1 MKCSK
6 CESKIGSISGYT
18 ETRSYKP
25 DGLAG
30 HSLIGG
36 DTTYQHVD
44 KCPLI
49 LNEEYLSASLATRVL
64 TMTEKANMLWSIADY
79 FEKNEDKIDHI
90 TGKYVVNS
98 PSPSCPGA
106 HLNFLF
112 SQDKF
117 VNGEMS
123 VCTYTDGWN
132 KLSCAL
138 GLPKRDLFTI
148 LEQFGAGN
156 PVNGEPV
163 DGGNAWKTP
172 VYKVFRKM
180 RLVYSAMSYGS

>member
-1 MKCSK
+1 MKKCSK
-6 CESKIGSISGYT
+6 CEGEIGSISGYT

-36 DTTYQHVD
+36 DTTYQHSD

-49 LNEEYLSASLATRVL
+49 LKEEHLSASLADRAL
-64 TMTEKANMLWSIADY
+64 TMTEKANMLWSIAIY
-79 FEKNEDKIDHI
+79 FEKNQDKIDHI
-90 TGKYVVNS
+90 TGRYAVNA
-98 PSPSCPGA
+98 PYPSCPGS

-117 VNGEMS
+117 VSGEVS
-123 VCTYTDGWN
+123 ACGFFDGWK

-138 GLPKRDLFTI
+138 GLAKGDLFII
-148 LEQFGAGN
+148 LHQLGAANDVAG
-156 PVNGEPV
+156 
-163 DGGNAWKTP
+163 DLAWKTP
-172 VYKVFRKM
+172 VHKVFFKM
-180 RLVYSAMSYGS
+180 RLIYSAMSYGL